1 MIWRFWTLTILLF
14 LSVFGG
20 FAFSLGGFDK
30 RKGLEERG
38 LAFIYA
44 TGWAIVLSGCSAA
57 ATWSAFH

>member
-44 TGWAIVLSGCSAA
+44 TGWAIDPRPIFLDHQEGE
-57 ATWSAFH
+57 TP